1 MASPVHTIPVYTINP
16 EKNDQKS
23 EVSSGVTQGKEF
35 HIHDHNKFLQY
46 NCHKE
51 TTKIR
56 YCNDPKTQIEDLP
69 KNVQEN
75 LNHIQDC
82 IVNASIK
89 EHQMNGLSGVPKMPF
104 SLFLVPKTK
113 EELEKEEKEQQSKQ
127 EAKDDTSKT
136 NMTDVFHEVFPN

>member
-104 SLFLVPKTK
+104 SLFLVVISFLCKINSQRQK
-113 EELEKEEKEQQSKQ
+113 KNWKKKKKSN
-127 EAKDDTSKT
+127 S
-136 NMTDVFHEVFPN
+136 PNKKLRMIHRKPT